1 MDSQATP
8 VLTSTPPQRSP
19 RKKLV
24 GSVVAVAVMV
34 ALGGLAW
41 HLTHRP
47 DDSAGGAGPGGKR
60 GAAGRPGGDVPS
72 TVGVATAEKADVPVV
87 LDALGTVTAA
97 ATTTVRAQV
106 SGILQKVLFTE
117 GQMVKAGQVLA
128 QIDPR
133 QFEMALLQATGQ
145 RQRDEAQLDIAK
157 LTLTR
162 YQTLLKQDSIALQD
176 VDTQAALVKQ
186 LDGTVKTDVAAE
198 GAARLNL
205 GYTKVVAPI
214 SGRVGLRAV
223 DIGNLVSSG
232 DANGLATI
240 TELSPIDVEF
250 SIPQDNVPEVQQR
263 SIAGNVLPA
272 VALDRTRVNTLDTG
286 HFAALDNQVD
296 TQTGTVK
303 AKARFANAKFALF
316 PSQFVNVRLE
326 LRTIKDAVMVPVT
339 ALRHGANGDFVYVLK
354 ADKTVSLRPVTRG
367 QATVDKVQISTGL
380 QVGAFGDDLFADLQA
395 GADLDLVDGGLAARD
410 GAQRD
415 RLVGLEHVDEI
426 AVGAVAQRRHRHHHR
441 ILDGAQLQ
449 AHVDELAGEQRELGV
464 GEARLGLD
472 GAGLRVDLVVER
484 GEMAGVERIDAGAVQ
499 RHGRQHVAGDG
510 ALLHFRHIVLRDG
523 EFDVDRRQLGD
534 GGQAVGVTGADQVT
548 DIDGA
553 QADAAADRRDDLG
566 VAQVQARRTFG
577 RDVGLDGAV
586 ELLDQR
592 GLRVDV
598 LQRDRV
604 LLEQGL
610 IARQRQLGDV
620 ELRLVA
626 LALAGGL
633 QQRHLELARVDLGQH
648 LAGLDHLALG
658 EQNLLQNARHL
669 RAHRRGGRRRDR
681 AEGVQHHRHIGFFRR
696 RHAHRARH
704 IAARTSGRT
713 TLAARAGAAG
723 AVIGTMGQVPGEAA
737 QCDHHGHGD
746 HAADQFLARAAL
758 RRSAC
763 QYGRCLRIHLLSLCG
778 PRGRGVYSICAAVSA
793 SADHDPVVW
802 ALRCGDSSI
811 NDLF

>member
-8 VLTSTPPQRSP
+8 VLTSTPPQRKP

-34 ALGGLAW
+34 ALGGFAW

-47 DDSAGGAGPGGKR
+47 DDSAGAAGPGGKR
-60 GAAGRPGGDVPS
+60 GAAGRPGGEVPS

-133 QFEMALLQATGQ
+133 QFEMALLQASGQ

-162 YQTLLKQDSIALQD
+162 YQTLLSQDSIARQD

-186 LDGTVKTDVAAE
+186 LDGTVKTDIAAE

-205 GYTKVVAPI
+205 GYTRVIAPI

-223 DIGNLVSSG
+223 DIGNLVNSS

-263 SIAGNVLPA
+263 AIAGAALPA

-286 HFAALDNQVD
+286 RFAALDNQVD

-367 QATVDKVQISTGL
+367 QATVDKVQISSGL
-380 QVGAFGDDLFADLQA
+380 QVGEQVITE
-395 GADLDLVDGGLAARD
+395 GADRLKD
-410 GAQRD
+410 GA
-415 RLVGLEHVDEI
+415 HVILPGDKP
-426 AVGAVAQRRHRHHHR
+426 AGGKGGKGKWGGASASASGDTNPASAAAAPAAASSPAGTAAAAGDAAAAASSAAASDAASAHRHH
-441 ILDGAQLQ
+441 
-449 AHVDELAGEQRELGV
+449 
-464 GEARLGLD
+464 
-472 GAGLRVDLVVER
+472 
-484 GEMAGVERIDAGAVQ
+484 
-499 RHGRQHVAGDG
+499 
-510 ALLHFRHIVLRDG
+510 
-523 EFDVDRRQLGD
+523 
-534 GGQAVGVTGADQVT
+534 
-548 DIDGA
+548 
-553 QADAAADRRDDLG
+553 RRD
-566 VAQVQARRTFG
+566 A
-577 RDVGLDGAV
+577 
-586 ELLDQR
+586 
-592 GLRVDV
+592 
-598 LQRDRV
+598 
-604 LLEQGL
+604 
-610 IARQRQLGDV
+610 
-620 ELRLVA
+620 
-626 LALAGGL
+626 
-633 QQRHLELARVDLGQH
+633 
-648 LAGLDHLALG
+648 
-658 EQNLLQNARHL
+658 
-669 RAHRRGGRRRDR
+669 
-681 AEGVQHHRHIGFFRR
+681 
-696 RHAHRARH
+696 
-704 IAARTSGRT
+704 
-713 TLAARAGAAG
+713 
-723 AVIGTMGQVPGEAA
+723 
-737 QCDHHGHGD
+737 
-746 HAADQFLARAAL
+746 
-758 RRSAC
+758 
-763 QYGRCLRIHLLSLCG
+763 
-778 PRGRGVYSICAAVSA
+778 SA
-793 SADHDPVVW
+793 SAT
-802 ALRCGDSSI
+802 AQ
-811 NDLF
+811 